1 MSFNDL
7 AMLTARK
14 CGSYE
19 AIAGMM
25 RDSIR
30 ELECGDEFA
39 REWAMRRLVSL
50 AEQYEKTVEEFS
62 KEVDTVAE

>member
-1 MSFNDL
+1 MEFNDL

-25 RDSIR
+25 AESIR
-30 ELECGDEFA
+30 DLDSDSEWD
-39 REWAMRRLVSL
+39 REWAQRRLKSL
-50 AEQYEKTVEEFS
+50 AEQFEKTVEEFK
-62 KEVDTVAE
+62 KELDTA

>member
-19 AIAGMM
+19 ALAGMM
-25 RDSIR
+25 VDSIR
-30 ELECGDEFA
+30 DLDSDSEFT
-39 REWAMRRLVSL
+39 RDWALTRLKSL
-50 AEQYEKTVEEFS
+50 AEQFEKTVEEFE
-62 KEVDTVAE
+62 KEVDTA

>member
-1 MSFNDL
+1 MSFEDL

-25 RDSIR
+25 AESIR
-30 ELECGDEFA
+30 DLDSDSDWRREFA
-39 REWAMRRLVSL
+39 LTRLQSL
-50 AEQYEKTVEEFS
+50 VEQYEKTVEEFK
-62 KEVDTVAE
+62 KEVDTVA

>member
-1 MSFNDL
+1 MSFEDL

-25 RDSIR
+25 AESIR
-30 ELECGDEFA
+30 DLDSDSEFT
-39 REWAMRRLVSL
+39 RDWAKTRLVSL
-50 AEQYEKTVEEFS
+50 VEQYEKTVKEFE
-62 KEVDTVAE
+62 KEVDTVA